1 MQNKKDLF
9 APPTEAE
16 LSAVDMFAP
25 PTEQELS
32 LEPEEISGLE
42 SALRGAAQEASFG
55 LADEITGLAETG
67 LETVKGNVPLSAS
80 ELLKAYQKLR
90 DESRQAYKA
99 AEEANP
105 KTYLAGQ
112 VAGGILPAVA
122 TGGTAVAGKLAA
134 GAATK
139 AGIGQLMKEGAK
151 SGLKY
156 GLAQGVGKS
165 EAEIAEGELGQLAKD
180 VASEGAIGGV
190 AGGVMPLA
198 APALKGAGRL
208 IKKGVETGLEM
219 VPGYEAMKTGFEL
232 GKEGIAASA
241 KSLGAEYKKIAEEV
255 TQKIKTKL
263 QTAGVSK
270 AEALEL
276 ADQMNISMNAGD
288 DVQTAIEKASRSV
301 GVDENQKR
309 QYIEFLKRTMGEDV
323 DLAKATQQLEQKRA
337 VAIEK
342 ASREGKQLQ
351 TTTEINKDVADVLID
366 PELQGRVVGFQ
377 DKLVKVGKDG
387 KSKTSKLVTLKT
399 VKDPDIPVTARDI
412 ENLSPTEMADF
423 LKDINRFTGNLN
435 KQAQNDVERNARQ
448 LASQINEKLNTALQ
462 GTDLAP
468 LNNEMANLFNAIKNL
483 KMPGNVTTKNRMIV
497 DEQIAQVQKKLMD
510 ISDKGA
516 VDKELIF
523 KRLAEASPE
532 FTADKNLIK
541 LLDDYKKIAEKGTG
555 AGGFGLEAL
564 LGSAQRKVTTAANI
578 AGRASRALP
587 EVSKKIV
594 DASPEFVKNLAAS
607 VQANPKFQAFAPALQ
622 NAASATTEAS
632 RKAAMFAL
640 YQQPAF
646 REMVKQMSG
655 LEGAT
660 QKALDEYNPP
670 INPPINPD
678 SPQRSPSFNLPIET
692 EEEEDQKKNQ
702 DPLNN
707 LYSTFERQVGTSGRA
722 IAEHLAEVESNFGKA
737 KGVEEIGMTKGVF
750 HITKDAAL
758 GVAPPELKRTIQNMS
773 ESQYAQ
779 YVANNPRIDAELSG
793 RYSNSL
799 LKNLEANGVV
809 LENLSDN
816 EIASVVGNLYNFP
829 NQPKLKEA
837 LKTYSERKSIASPIE
852 LNRLKQNVVNQMDV
866 IKADGKVSDGLVKR
880 RNKEKKLFLKTP
892 TAQNSNQAS
901 TQDVSGLLEKF
912 ASVTGK
918 GLRSLS
924 NAIIPEAAAA
934 ADMPNMNLNNV
945 FNAAKAERDLLKA
958 TQGERILNPNLEV
971 LERNTDKFDNE
982 DTETSGKLSKTLAV
996 QGFSKNKID
1005 QIVENSRNSF
1015 NTNGVELAQNL
1026 INNGYTPVQAAAIA
1040 GNIAVETMDFR
1051 KKQEIKPT
1059 VEDSLGGYG
1068 YAQWTGA
1075 RAKEFFDF
1083 AKNNNLDPSTD
1094 EANLAFLLNDLKNK
1108 NTWGAGNL
1116 NKFNKLTDNNDI
1128 KNATDLVRSRYLRP
1142 GVPHAEKREK
1152 AAKQILEEL
1161 KKTLNNTQ
1169 P

>member
-25 PTEQELS
+25 PTEQELL
-32 LEPEEISGLE
+32 LEPEEITGLE
-42 SALRGAAQEASFG
+42 SAIRGAAQEASFG
-55 LADEITGLAETG
+55 LADELTGIAETG
-67 LETVKGNVPLSAS
+67 LETVKGNVPLRAS
-80 ELLKAYQKLR
+80 ELLKSYQKLR
-90 DESRQAYKA
+90 DESRAAYKL
-99 AEEANP
+99 AEETNP
-105 KTYLAGQ
+105 ASYLGGQ
-112 VAGGILPAVA
+112 IVGGIAPALA
-122 TGGTAVAGKLAA
+122 TGGAAVAGKLAA

-151 SGLKY
+151 SGLTY
-156 GLAQGVGKS
+156 GLAQGAGKS

-180 VASEGAIGGV
+180 VASEGAIGSI

-198 APALKGAGRL
+198 APAVKGVGRLAKKGAE
-208 IKKGVETGLEM
+208 KGLEM

-241 KSLGAEYKKIAEEV
+241 KALGSEYKKIAGDI
-255 TQKIKTKL
+255 TDKMKSKL
-263 QTAGVSK
+263 EAAGVSK
-270 AEALEL
+270 AQALEL
-276 ADQMNISMNAGD
+276 ADQMQITMNAGAD
-288 DVQTAIEKASRSV
+288 IETAIEKASQSV
-301 GVDENQKR
+301 GKDENQTR
-309 QYIEFLKRTMGEDV
+309 QFIEFLKRTKGEDV

-342 ASREGKQLQ
+342 ASREGKKLQ
-351 TTTEINKDVADVLID
+351 TTTEINKDVGEVLIE

-387 KSKTSKLVTLKT
+387 KSTTSKLVTLKT
-399 VKDPDIPVTARDI
+399 IKDPDIPVTARDI
-412 ENLSPTEMADF
+412 ENLTPSEMSDF
-423 LKDINRFTGNLN
+423 LKDINKFTGNLN

-448 LASQINEKLNTALQ
+448 LASQVKQKLDTALQ
-462 GTDLAP
+462 GTNLAP

-483 KMPGNVTTKNRMIV
+483 NMPGNVTTKNRMLV

-523 KRLAEASPE
+523 KRLTEASPD
-532 FTADKNLIK
+532 FTTVEKRIK
-541 LLDDYKKIAEKGTG
+541 LLDEYKKIAEKGTG
-555 AGGFGLEAL
+555 AGGLGLEAL
-564 LGSAQRKVTTAANI
+564 LGSAQRRLTSAANI
-578 AGRASRALP
+578 AGRATRALP
-587 EVSKKIV
+587 EVSKKIT
-594 DASPEFVKNLAAS
+594 DASPEFVKNLAVS

-622 NAASATTEAS
+622 TAASATTEAS

-660 QKALDEYNPP
+660 QKTLEEYNPP
-670 INPPINPD
+670 INPEP
-678 SPQRSPSFNLPIET
+678 PQSTPSFNLPTET

-722 IAEHLAEVESNFGKA
+722 IAKHLAEVESNFGKA
-737 KGVEEIGMTKGVF
+737 QGVERIGMTKGVF

-758 GVAPPELKRTIQNMS
+758 AVAPPELKNTIRNMS

-779 YVANNPRIDAELSG
+779 YVGNNPKIDAELSG

-799 LKNLEANGVV
+799 LQNLEAQGVV

-816 EIASVVGNLYNFP
+816 EIASVVGNLYNYP

-837 LKTYSERKSIASPIE
+837 LKTYSERKNTASPIE
-852 LNRLKQNVVNQMDV
+852 LNRLKQNVVNRMDV
-866 IKADGKVSDGLVKR
+866 ITADGEVSDGLVKR
-880 RNKEKKLFLKTP
+880 RNKEKTLFLKTP
-892 TAQNSNQAS
+892 TAQNNNQAS

-934 ADMPNMNLNNV
+934 ADMPLANNINLNNV

-971 LERNTDKFDNE
+971 LGRNTDKFDNE
-982 DTETSGKLSKTLAV
+982 DTETSGILSKTLAK
-996 QGFSKNKID
+996 QGFSKNNID
-1005 QIVENSRNSF
+1005 QIVKNSRNSF
-1015 NTNGVELAQNL
+1015 NTNGVELAQTL
-1026 INNGYTPVQAAAIA
+1026 IDSGYTPVQAAAIA
-1040 GNIAVETMDFR
+1040 GNVVVETMDFR
-1051 KKQEIKPT
+1051 KKQEIKPI
-1059 VEDSLGGYG
+1059 VEGSLGGYG
-1068 YAQWTGA
+1068 YVQWTGV

-1094 EANLAFLLNDLKNK
+1094 EANLAFLLKDLKNK
-1108 NTWGAGNL
+1108 NVWGAGNL
-1116 NKFNKLTDNNDI
+1116 NKFNKLSNNNDI
-1128 KNATDLVRSRYLRP
+1128 EKATDLVTSKYLRP

-1161 KKTLNNTQ
+1161 KK